1 MNKISIA
8 IIDDES
14 LVRLGIKSS
23 VEWENYGYEIV
34 GEADNGQ
41 NGLEMIQQQQPDI
54 VLLDICMP
62 VMDGI
67 TFVKQASKLY
77 PELVFIMLSQVA
89 AKDMISSAYES
100 GIEFFIQKPI
110 NSIEVENVIK
120 KVVKNLTMQRTLTEM
135 QSLFMNQMQEILPQE
150 PSKTVQEDAH
160 IERVKDIL
168 QKLGVIGEIGSKD
181 IVSIVDYMITN
192 RDTVADATLVELCS
206 KFTDNPKSMEQRIRR
221 TANSAMVNLANLG
234 IEDYSNDTFIEY
246 SNTLFNFEQVRRE
259 MDYIRGKEPK
269 GGNVKIRNFL
279 NALVSYCYK

>member
-1 MNKISIA
+1 MKFYL
-8 IIDDES
+8 IDDDQNIINILKLIIQNRNLGEICGTS
-14 LVRLGIKSS
+14 LNAEDAMDDLKYV
-23 VEWENYGYEIV
+23 
-34 GEADNGQ
+34 
-41 NGLEMIQQQQPDI
+41 QPDI
-54 VLLDICMP
+54 VIVDLLMP

-259 MDYIRGKEPK
+259 MDYIRGKEQK

>member
-1 MNKISIA
+1 MKFYL
-8 IIDDES
+8 IDDDQNIINILKLIIQNRNLGEICGTS
-14 LVRLGIKSS
+14 LNAEDAMDDLKYV
-23 VEWENYGYEIV
+23 
-34 GEADNGQ
+34 
-41 NGLEMIQQQQPDI
+41 QPDI
-54 VLLDICMP
+54 VIVDLLMP

-269 GGNVKIRNFL
+269 GVTVKIRYFL